1 MGSIVTRVKEV
12 DFAER
17 SAVKKWIRERGLSS
31 GWASQYLYPYNL
43 SIWSIIAAGGSDL
56 KFNHLCRENTII
68 HISSSRWLHRRPRRC
83 NHPEICTH
91 GAVVSSTL
99 PPSLSSLAGRCF
111 AAFFSSKIGR
121 PFSFTIARIHP
132 TFIRI
137 RGIFKKSLETHATFA
152 FISIVSEFCKFEIS
166 KRKDVSFQKSSA
178 FAKGLRNDCHHIFP
192 KLSLL

>member
-1 MGSIVTRVKEV
+1 MGEPASIYTRTIYRSEALLLQEV
-12 DFAER
+12 ATSNSTICAER
-17 SAVKKWIRERGLSS
+17 TRSFI
-31 GWASQYLYPYNL
+31 
-43 SIWSIIAAGGSDL
+43 
-56 KFNHLCRENTII
+56 F
-68 HISSSRWLHRRPRRC
+68 HRRGG
-83 NHPEICTH
+83 CTAVPVDATTLRYAH
-91 GAVVSSTL
+91 TAVVSSTL

>member
-121 PFSFTIARIHP
+121 PFSFTIACPSIQRL
-132 TFIRI
+132 FE
-137 RGIFKKSLETHATFA
+137 FVESLKRVWKRMQLSLLSLSCLNFVR
-152 FISIVSEFCKFEIS
+152 FLIS
-166 KRKDVSFQKSSA
+166 KRKDSLKSTLILHLEE
-178 FAKGLRNDCHHIFP
+178 FKIIRFC
-192 KLSLL
+192 